1 MNKDKMDF
9 KKLPTYKTLYKLTYK
24 TPNAKIPQVYFCVL
38 SKHPG
43 LKDISQKTLGLWFM
57 IGFGK

>member
-1 MNKDKMDF
+1 MDF

-38 SKHPG
+38 SKHLGP
-43 LKDISQKTLGLWFM
+43 KDISQKTLGLWFM
-57 IGFGK
+57 IEFGK